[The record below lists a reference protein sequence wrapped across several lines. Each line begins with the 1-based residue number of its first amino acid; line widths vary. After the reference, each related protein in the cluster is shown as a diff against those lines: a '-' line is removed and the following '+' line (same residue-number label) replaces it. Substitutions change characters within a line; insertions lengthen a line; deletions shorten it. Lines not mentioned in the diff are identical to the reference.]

1 MKTSINEKA
10 IEKAIQDFLPVLIE
24 RGELPVDLTA
34 SRSGRGWIATIQ
46 LQDEQI
52 KDAIRASV
60 APMFNLSGSV
70 SIDVSLV
77 GTRGDYRVLLPS
89 ENASQADALM
99 DSADRKMRR
108 ARKLLSNTPPS
119 DTDTATAA
127 LLTRVAM
134 RENATRRGLPQ

>member
-1 MKTSINEKA
+1 MEHK
-10 IEKAIQDFLPVLIE
+10 
-24 RGELPVDLTA
+24 DLLA
-34 SRSGRGWIATIQ
+34 HLRAAGQ
-46 LQDEQI
+46 LEYGSVVMGGH
-52 KDAIRASV
+52 IRALLGLEYPEV
-60 APMFNLSGSV
+60 GTKKQFDALALTELSAINYIRDRLLSEGKY
-70 SIDVSLV
+70 LV
-77 GTRGDYRVLLPS
+77 GIRGDYRVLLPS
-89 ENASQADALM
+89 ENASQAEALM

>member
-1 MKTSINEKA
+1 MEHK
-10 IEKAIQDFLPVLIE
+10 
-24 RGELPVDLTA
+24 ELLA
-34 SRSGRGWIATIQ
+34 HLRAAGQ
-46 LQDEQI
+46 LEYGSVVMGGH
-52 KDAIRASV
+52 IRALLGLEYPEV
-60 APMFNLSGSV
+60 GTKKQFDALALTELSAINYIRDRLLSEGKY
-70 SIDVSLV
+70 LV
-77 GTRGDYRVLLPS
+77 GIRGDYRVLLPS
-89 ENASQADALM
+89 ENASQAEALM

>member
-1 MKTSINEKA
+1 M
-10 IEKAIQDFLPVLIE
+10 
-24 RGELPVDLTA
+24 G
-34 SRSGRGWIATIQ
+34 GH
-46 LQDEQI
+46 
-52 KDAIRASV
+52 IRALLGLEYPEV
-60 APMFNLSGSV
+60 GTKKQFDALALTELSAINYIRDRLLSEGKY
-70 SIDVSLV
+70 LV
-77 GTRGDYRVLLPS
+77 GIRGDYRVLLPS
-89 ENASQADALM
+89 ENASQAEALM